1 LNEDGLKVE
10 VAQCGALSLFI
21 FAVWSFYDPSD
32 PSQPTQSLQ
41 RIKTNSALM
50 QRNSAISDAPHSALP
65 PRV

>member
-1 LNEDGLKVE
+1 M
-10 VAQCGALSLFI
+10 
-21 FAVWSFYDPSD
+21 WSFYDPSD